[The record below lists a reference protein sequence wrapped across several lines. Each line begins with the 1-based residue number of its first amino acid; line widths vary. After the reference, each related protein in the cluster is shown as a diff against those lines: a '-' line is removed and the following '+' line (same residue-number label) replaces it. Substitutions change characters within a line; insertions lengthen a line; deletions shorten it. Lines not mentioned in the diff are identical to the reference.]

1 MNAHAATT
9 LGIQHATPAAR
20 TPRRSGLSGIEVAV
34 LALATIALVMCAALS
49 LGRTAA
55 PMVDATVTVK
65 IAPSDTLWDLA
76 RTHPVSGLTTAQTVA
91 VIRDLNQMST
101 SAIVAG
107 ETLKVPAGGSIE
119 AAVASR

>member
-9 LGIQHATPAAR
+9 LKIQHTAHA
-20 TPRRSGLSGIEVAV
+20 PRSSRLSGIEMAA
-34 LALATIALVMCAALS
+34 LALATITLMVCAAFS
-49 LGRTAA
+49 VRPSAT
-55 PMVDATVTVK
+55 PEVDSTITVK

-76 RTHPVSGLTTAQTVA
+76 RAYPVDGLTTAQTVA
-91 VIRDLNQMST
+91 VIRDLNDMST

-107 ETLKVPAGGSIE
+107 ETLEVPASSSIS